1 MDAHSR
7 DMKYVAKSDRARREC
22 LASETLSYREK
33 PSGRMHLHVYF
44 HDRYDMIRII
54 NDILP
59 IGGPVMTLQ
68 SIFEQNREHL
78 MSAVSGTDTVSVI
91 RVLNSELDRMLYT
104 FNDQEESARVREAAS
119 SMIQTAKA
127 ACSLID
133 SAGETNIYGRIDYGK
148 AAPAKKKMSKWG
160 LLLLIIGLAGATIT
174 VVGIQLLASS
184 AAAGSS
190 DWQSAGLPPRYLL
203 AAIPLLTI
211 VASFFAGMFSRNKKE
226 TSNEAL
232 HAETKIDASKLYN
245 YLLSVILV
253 IDKCL
258 EDVRNSDR
266 QAERERTREQVS
278 AMDPAEL
285 ELLSQLLE
293 DAYGRKG
300 EDEQAEEEISQIR
313 FYLHRKNIDVV
324 DWTPDTRSQSG
335 KGGDGVVDSRGWFD
349 MIPAYKSGTIR
360 PALVADGRL
369 LKKGMASAKRG

>member
-1 MDAHSR
+1 
-7 DMKYVAKSDRARREC
+7 
-22 LASETLSYREK
+22 
-33 PSGRMHLHVYF
+33 
-44 HDRYDMIRII
+44 
-54 NDILP
+54 
-59 IGGPVMTLQ
+59 MTFQ
-68 SIFEQNREHL
+68 GIFEQNREHL

-127 ACSLID
+127 ACSLVD

-148 AAPAKKKMSKWG
+148 TAPARKMSKLGG
-160 LLLLIIGLAGATIT
+160 LLLLVGLVGALVT
-174 VVGIQLLASS
+174 VVGIQMLANS
-184 AAAGSS
+184 AAKG
-190 DWQSAGLPPRYLL
+190 SAGLPPRYLL
-203 AAIPLLTI
+203 AVIPLLTI
-211 VASFFAGMFSRNKKE
+211 IASFFAGMLSRKKE
-226 TSNEAL
+226 TSHEAL

-258 EDVRNSDR
+258 EDVRNSDK

-293 DAYGRKG
+293 DAYGRRG
-300 EDEQAEEEISQIR
+300 GDGQAEEEISQIR

-324 DWTPDTRSQSG
+324 DWTQDVRKQRG
-335 KGGDGVVDSRGWFD
+335 KEEAGALDNRGWFD
-349 MIPAYKSGTIR
+349 MIPAYKRGTIR
-360 PALVADGRL
+360 PALVADGKL

>member
-1 MDAHSR
+1 
-7 DMKYVAKSDRARREC
+7 
-22 LASETLSYREK
+22 
-33 PSGRMHLHVYF
+33 
-44 HDRYDMIRII
+44 
-54 NDILP
+54 
-59 IGGPVMTLQ
+59 MTLQ

-78 MSAVSGTDTVSVI
+78 MSAVNGADTVSVI
-91 RVLNSELDRMLYT
+91 RILNSELDRMLYT

-119 SMIQTAKA
+119 SMMQTAKA
-127 ACSLID
+127 ACSLVD

-148 AAPAKKKMSKWG
+148 AAPARKRMSKWGG
-160 LLLLIIGLAGATIT
+160 LLLLIGLIGTVIT
-174 VVGIQLLASS
+174 VVGIQLLATS

-190 DWQSAGLPPRYLL
+190 DWQSSGLPPRYLL
-203 AAIPLLTI
+203 AVIPLLTI
-211 VASFFAGMFSRNKKE
+211 IAVYFAGIFNRKKE
-226 TSNEAL
+226 TSHEAL
-232 HAETKIDASKLYN
+232 HAETKIDPSKLYN

-266 QAERERTREQVS
+266 QAERERTREKVS
-278 AMDPAEL
+278 NLDPAEL

-293 DAYGRKG
+293 DAYGRRG
-300 EDEQAEEEISQIR
+300 EDGQAEEEISQIR

-335 KGGDGVVDSRGWFD
+335 KEGDGSIDSRGWFD

-360 PALVADGRL
+360 PALVADVKL

>member
-1 MDAHSR
+1 
-7 DMKYVAKSDRARREC
+7 
-22 LASETLSYREK
+22 
-33 PSGRMHLHVYF
+33 
-44 HDRYDMIRII
+44 
-54 NDILP
+54 
-59 IGGPVMTLQ
+59 MTFQ
-68 SIFEQNREHL
+68 GIFEQNREHL

-127 ACSLID
+127 ACSLVD

-148 AAPAKKKMSKWG
+148 TAPARKMSKLGG
-160 LLLLIIGLAGATIT
+160 LLLLVGLVGALVT
-174 VVGIQLLASS
+174 VVGIQMLANS
-184 AAAGSS
+184 AAKG
-190 DWQSAGLPPRYLL
+190 SAGLPPRYLL
-203 AAIPLLTI
+203 AVIPLLTI
-211 VASFFAGMFSRNKKE
+211 IASFFAGMLSRKKE
-226 TSNEAL
+226 TSHEAL

-258 EDVRNSDR
+258 EDVRNSDK

-293 DAYGRKG
+293 DAYGRRG
-300 EDEQAEEEISQIR
+300 GDGQAEEEISQIR

-324 DWTPDTRSQSG
+324 DWTQDVRKQRG
-335 KGGDGVVDSRGWFD
+335 KEETGALDNRGWFD

-360 PALVADGRL
+360 PALVADGKL

>member
-1 MDAHSR
+1 
-7 DMKYVAKSDRARREC
+7 
-22 LASETLSYREK
+22 
-33 PSGRMHLHVYF
+33 
-44 HDRYDMIRII
+44 
-54 NDILP
+54 
-59 IGGPVMTLQ
+59 MTLQ

-78 MSAVSGTDTVSVI
+78 MSAISGADTVSVI
-91 RVLNSELDRMLYT
+91 RILNSELDRMLYT

-119 SMIQTAKA
+119 SMMQTAKA
-127 ACSLID
+127 ACSLVD

-148 AAPAKKKMSKWG
+148 TTPPRKMSKWG
-160 LLLLIIGLAGATIT
+160 GLLLLIGLIGT
-174 VVGIQLLASS
+174 VVTLVGIQLLATS

-211 VASFFAGMFSRNKKE
+211 IASFFAGILNRKKE
-226 TSNEAL
+226 SAHEAL

-293 DAYGRKG
+293 DAYSRKG

>member
-1 MDAHSR
+1 
-7 DMKYVAKSDRARREC
+7 
-22 LASETLSYREK
+22 
-33 PSGRMHLHVYF
+33 
-44 HDRYDMIRII
+44 
-54 NDILP
+54 
-59 IGGPVMTLQ
+59 MTFQ
-68 SIFEQNREHL
+68 GIFEQNREHL

-127 ACSLID
+127 ACSLVD

-148 AAPAKKKMSKWG
+148 TAPARKMSKLGG
-160 LLLLIIGLAGATIT
+160 LLLLVGLVGALVTL
-174 VVGIQLLASS
+174 VGIQMLANS
-184 AAAGSS
+184 AAKG
-190 DWQSAGLPPRYLL
+190 SAGLPPRYLL
-203 AAIPLLTI
+203 AVIPLLTI
-211 VASFFAGMFSRNKKE
+211 IASFFAGMLSRKKE
-226 TSNEAL
+226 TSHEAL

-258 EDVRNSDR
+258 EDVRNSDK

-293 DAYGRKG
+293 DAYGRRG
-300 EDEQAEEEISQIR
+300 GDGQAEEEISQIR

-324 DWTPDTRSQSG
+324 DWTQDVRKQRG
-335 KGGDGVVDSRGWFD
+335 KEEAGALDNRGWFD
-349 MIPAYKSGTIR
+349 MIPAYKSGAIR
-360 PALVADGRL
+360 PALVADGKL

>member
-1 MDAHSR
+1 
-7 DMKYVAKSDRARREC
+7 
-22 LASETLSYREK
+22 
-33 PSGRMHLHVYF
+33 
-44 HDRYDMIRII
+44 
-54 NDILP
+54 
-59 IGGPVMTLQ
+59 MTFQ
-68 SIFEQNREHL
+68 GIFEQNREHL
-78 MSAVSGTDTVSVI
+78 MSAVSGADTVSVI

-127 ACSLID
+127 ACSLVD

-148 AAPAKKKMSKWG
+148 TAPARKMSKLGG
-160 LLLLIIGLAGATIT
+160 LLLLVGLVGALVT
-174 VVGIQLLASS
+174 VVGIQMLANS
-184 AAAGSS
+184 AAKG
-190 DWQSAGLPPRYLL
+190 SAGLPPRYLL
-203 AAIPLLTI
+203 AVIPLLTI
-211 VASFFAGMFSRNKKE
+211 IASFFAGMLSRKKE
-226 TSNEAL
+226 TSHEAL

-258 EDVRNSDR
+258 EDVRNSDK

-293 DAYGRKG
+293 DAYGRRG
-300 EDEQAEEEISQIR
+300 GDGQAEEEISQIR

-324 DWTPDTRSQSG
+324 DWTQDVRKQRG
-335 KGGDGVVDSRGWFD
+335 KEEAGALDNRGWFD

-360 PALVADGRL
+360 PALVADGKL